1 MLDDPLI
8 DSVSSIDASRSVD
21 RRSRLLL
28 VCADRAT
35 SQTLRVLKDVEEL
48 RIIIAS
54 EPAAAISMLTR
65 EEIDVVLLESI
76 NRGSTLEELCT
87 AIRSGQKARGIGIL
101 TVVDGMDPAAIRG
114 AFAAGSTDVVT
125 RPLRPAA
132 LVERIRHLGNRDLVT
147 AATEPLSVIDPLT
160 ALPDRNAFRRLLEQR
175 IGERAPTQP
184 LAIILLDIDRF
195 KKINDSLGHD
205 FGDQVLAEF
214 ALRLATSLGGQTEGR
229 ALGRYGGD
237 EFVVMLGDLGRVGD
251 VAQAAR
257 KILRVLAEPL
267 VVGEREI
274 FITASVGAAV
284 APADG
289 ETAEP
294 LLRNAETA
302 MYAAKRAGRDT
313 FRFYTEPMNAS
324 VVRKFDLENTLRRA
338 LERNELSVLYQP
350 IVQAKR
356 QTLVGFEALL
366 RWHREG
372 HEPSQPEEFVPMAE
386 ETGLIVEIGE
396 WVMRK
401 ACIQGQIWNQ
411 QAISPVR
418 VTVNISHRQLRSRGF
433 VNSVARILDETGL
446 DARLLELEITES
458 SVVRNERETLT
469 ALHQLKVQ
477 GIRLAVD
484 DFGTGH
490 SAMSYLKKFPLN
502 TLKIDQSF
510 TRGITTDADD
520 AAIITATIN
529 MAHGLNMTVV
539 AEGVELEEQLYF
551 LSQHQCDEVQGFLF
565 SHPLDVE
572 EATRRLQT
580 PTWGPAST

>member
-1 MLDDPLI
+1 M
-8 DSVSSIDASRSVD
+8 
-21 RRSRLLL
+21 
-28 VCADRAT
+28 
-35 SQTLRVLKDVEEL
+35 
-48 RIIIAS
+48 RIVIAS
-54 EPAAAISMLTR
+54 EEAAVMSMLSR
-65 EEIDVVLLESI
+65 GEIDVVLLESLAGGARLSDLCATI
-76 NRGSTLEELCT
+76 RQSDPPLEV
-87 AIRSGQKARGIGIL
+87 AIL
-101 TVVDGMDPAAIRG
+101 TLVDPLHPESVEH
-114 AFAAGSTDVVT
+114 AFAAGSTDVIATPLQPAILVHRIHQVSAKPGT
-125 RPLRPAA
+125 RTIVRPAA
-132 LVERIRHLGNRDLVT
+132 
-147 AATEPLSVIDPLT
+147 ADPLT
-160 ALPDRNAFRRLLEQR
+160 HLPDRNAFREFLSARMATLE
-175 IGERAPTQP
+175 ESKPV
-184 LAIILLDIDRF
+184 AIILIDLDRF

-205 FGDQVLAEF
+205 FGDSVLTEF
-214 ALRLATSLGGQTEGR
+214 SRRLAVSLGGPAEGR

-237 EFVVMLGDLGRVGD
+237 EFVVMLGDLARVGD

-257 KILRVLAEPL
+257 RILEALSEPL
-267 VVGEREI
+267 IVQDREI

-289 ETAEP
+289 ETAEL

-302 MYAAKRAGRDT
+302 MYAAKKAGRDT
-313 FRFYTEPMNAS
+313 FRFYTDPMSAS
-324 VVRKFDLENTLRRA
+324 VVRKFDLENKLRRA
-338 LERNELSVLYQP
+338 VERSEIAVVYQP
-350 IVQAKR
+350 IIQARR

-366 RWHREG
+366 RWRRDG
-372 HEPSQPEEFVPMAE
+372 HPACPPEEFVPMAE

-396 WVMRK
+396 YILRE
-401 ACIQGQIWNQ
+401 ACRQGQEWNRI
-411 QAISPVR
+411 AASPVR

-433 VNSVARILDETGL
+433 VSSVSRILDDTGL

-490 SAMSYLKKFPLN
+490 SALSYLKKFPLN

-529 MAHGLNMTVV
+529 MAHGLNMVVV

-551 LSQHQCDEVQGFLF
+551 LSQHKCDEVQGFLF
-565 SHPLDVE
+565 SHPL
-572 EATRRLQT
+572 EADEAERRLNAH
-580 PTWGPAST
+580 TWGPAST

>member
-1 MLDDPLI
+1 MSPRTPETPPP
-8 DSVSSIDASRSVD
+8 VRTAAQRQ

-28 VCADRAT
+28 VCAAQES
-35 SQTLRVLKDVEEL
+35 SQALSALQDLPELEIVVCTDKD
-48 RIIIAS
+48 
-54 EPAAAISMLTR
+54 AALSMLGAGG
-65 EEIDVVLLESI
+65 IDLVLLESLAD
-76 NRGSTLEELCT
+76 GTSMAGLCRDLRDEGRPLDV
-87 AIRSGQKARGIGIL
+87 AILAF
-101 TVVDGMDPAAIRG
+101 VDPAAAG
-114 AFAAGSTDVVT
+114 AVELALASGASDVIGLQPDPALLAHRVRQLATEAAAGTSAPRVDQ
-125 RPLRPAA
+125 
-132 LVERIRHLGNRDLVT
+132 
-147 AATEPLSVIDPLT
+147 LT
-160 ALPDRNAFRRLLEQR
+160 GLPDRKALRRVLAAR
-175 IGERAPTQP
+175 ISGRQAARTV
-184 LAIILLDIDRF
+184 AVILLDIDRF

-205 FGDQVLAEF
+205 FGDRVLLEF
-214 ALRLATSLGGQTEGR
+214 AKRLDASLGGNTAGR

-237 EFVVMLGDLGRVGD
+237 EFALMLGDLGRVGD

-257 KILRVLAEPL
+257 KLLRALAEPL
-267 VVGEREI
+267 VVQGQEI

-289 ETAEP
+289 ETAEL

-313 FRFYTEPMNAS
+313 FRFYTDPMSAS
-324 VVRKFDLENTLRRA
+324 VGRKFDLENKLRRA
-338 LERNELSVLYQP
+338 LERDELEVVYQP
-350 IVQAKR
+350 IVQARR

-366 RWHREG
+366 RWRRHG
-372 HEPSQPEEFVPMAE
+372 EPPSNPEEFIPMAE
-386 ETGLIVEIGE
+386 ETGLIVDIGE
-396 WVMRK
+396 WVLRE
-401 ACIQGQIWNQ
+401 ACLQGHAWNR
-411 QAISPVR
+411 AAVSPVR

-433 VNSVARILDETGL
+433 VNSVARVLDDTGL

-490 SAMSYLKKFPLN
+490 SALSYLKKFPLN

-551 LSQHQCDEVQGFLF
+551 LSQHKCDEVQGFLF
-565 SHPLDVE
+565 SLPLDAA
-572 EATRRLQT
+572 EAGRRLQL
-580 PTWGPAST
+580 PTWGPASS

>member
-1 MLDDPLI
+1 MSSPATGPASSRPPLAAA
-8 DSVSSIDASRSVD
+8 SDAC
-21 RRSRLLL
+21 RLLL
-28 VCADRAT
+28 VCAGRE
-35 SQTLRVLKDVEEL
+35 SSVTLPALQAVGDLQVV
-48 RIIIAS
+48 IAS
-54 EPAAAISMLTR
+54 ESSAVRSMLAGGD
-65 EEIDVVLLESI
+65 IDLVLLESLPEDDDI
-76 NRGSTLEELCT
+76 FHLSRE
-87 AIRSGQKARGIGIL
+87 IRDSQGASGVAIL
-101 TVVDGMDPAAIRG
+101 TVVDPARSGHSERALDAGASDVIQLPLQPSILVHRVRQIGSARRAPLPLDPPSR
-114 AFAAGSTDVVT
+114 
-125 RPLRPAA
+125 
-132 LVERIRHLGNRDLVT
+132 
-147 AATEPLSVIDPLT
+147 DPLT
-160 ALPDRNAFRRLLEQR
+160 ALPDRTGFRALLGDRLQ
-175 IGERAPTQP
+175 GDFAKTTV
-184 LAIILLDIDRF
+184 AVILLDIDRF

-205 FGDQVLAEF
+205 FGDRVLSEF
-214 ALRLATSLGGQTEGR
+214 ARRLAVSIGGPSSGR

-237 EFVVMLGDLGRVGD
+237 EFVIMLGDLGRVGD
-251 VAQAAR
+251 VAQVAR
-257 KILRVLAEPL
+257 RILRTLAEPL
-267 VVGEREI
+267 VVEEREI

-289 ETAEP
+289 DTAEL

-302 MYAAKRAGRDT
+302 MYAAKKAGRDT
-313 FRFYTEPMNAS
+313 FRFYTDPMGTS

-338 LERNELSVLYQP
+338 LERDQLHVLYQP
-350 IVQAKR
+350 IVQARR

-366 RWHREG
+366 RWQRPG
-372 HEPSQPEEFVPMAE
+372 EPASPPEEFIPMAE

-396 WVMRK
+396 WVLRQACVQGHAWNLK
-401 ACIQGQIWNQ
+401 AP
-411 QAISPVR
+411 SPIR

-490 SAMSYLKKFPLN
+490 SALSYLKKFPLN

-529 MAHGLNMTVV
+529 MAHGLNMVVV

-551 LSQHQCDEVQGFLF
+551 LSQNKCDEVQGFLF
-565 SHPLDVE
+565 APPLDVA
-572 EATRRLQT
+572 EAGRRLQT
-580 PTWGPAST
+580 QTWGPASS

>member
-1 MLDDPLI
+1 
-8 DSVSSIDASRSVD
+8 VSRHASETPRPASPSD
-21 RRSRLLL
+21 QRRQRSRLLL
-28 VCADRAT
+28 VCAEQQS
-35 SQTLRVLKDVEEL
+35 SQALPILRDLHDLEIV
-48 RIIIAS
+48 IAS
-54 EPAAAISMLTR
+54 ERGAVTSML
-65 EEIDVVLLESI
+65 EAGEIDLVLLESL
-76 NRGSTLEELCT
+76 GDGTQMESLCRDLT
-87 AIRSGQKARGIGIL
+87 GEPSFRHVAIL
-101 TVVDGMDPAAIRG
+101 TLVDSTSSG
-114 AFAAGSTDVVT
+114 AVQSALAAGTSDIVETPFEPTLLAHRVRQLARDASTARREPRRLDALT
-125 RPLRPAA
+125 R
-132 LVERIRHLGNRDLVT
+132 
-147 AATEPLSVIDPLT
+147 
-160 ALPDRNAFRRLLEQR
+160 LPDRNEFRRLVSDR
-175 IGERAPTQP
+175 ISGHDEAGPV
-184 LAIILLDIDRF
+184 AVILLDIDRF

-205 FGDQVLAEF
+205 FGDSVLEEF
-214 ALRLATSLGGQTEGR
+214 ARRLSASLGGPTAGR

-257 KILRVLAEPL
+257 RILKALAEPL
-267 VVGEREI
+267 VVQGHEI

-289 ETAEP
+289 ETAEL

-302 MYAAKRAGRDT
+302 MYAAKKAGRDT
-313 FRFYTEPMNAS
+313 FRFYTDPMSAS
-324 VVRKFDLENTLRRA
+324 VVRKFDLENKLRRA
-338 LERNELSVLYQP
+338 LERDELEVVYQP
-350 IVQAKR
+350 IVQARR

-366 RWHREG
+366 RWRRHG
-372 HEPSQPEEFVPMAE
+372 QQPSQPEEFIPMAE

-396 WVMRK
+396 WVMRE
-401 ACIQGQIWNQ
+401 ACLQGYAWNRT
-411 QAISPVR
+411 AISPVR

-433 VNSVARILDETGL
+433 VNSVARILDDTGL

-490 SAMSYLKKFPLN
+490 SALSYLKKFPLN

-565 SHPLDVE
+565 SLPLDAA
-572 EATRRLQT
+572 EAGRRLQV

>member
-1 MLDDPLI
+1 M
-8 DSVSSIDASRSVD
+8 SHHASETPRPASTASQQ
-21 RRSRLLL
+21 RQRSRLLL
-28 VCADRAT
+28 VCAKQRS
-35 SQTLRVLKDVEEL
+35 SQALPILQDLHEL
-48 RIIIAS
+48 EIVIAS
-54 EPAAAISMLTR
+54 ERSAVTSMLQAG
-65 EEIDVVLLESI
+65 EIDVVLLESLGDGTHTASLC
-76 NRGSTLEELCT
+76 RDLRAELSFRDV
-87 AIRSGQKARGIGIL
+87 AIL
-101 TVVDGMDPAAIRG
+101 TLVDSASTG
-114 AFAAGSTDVVT
+114 AVKLALASGTSDVVALPLEPALLAHRVRQLARESSASPP
-125 RPLRPAA
+125 RPSRIDA
-132 LVERIRHLGNRDLVT
+132 LTG
-147 AATEPLSVIDPLT
+147 
-160 ALPDRNAFRRLLEQR
+160 LPDRYELRRRLADR
-175 IGERAPTQP
+175 IAAGVASPI
-184 LAIILLDIDRF
+184 AVILLDIDRF

-205 FGDQVLAEF
+205 FGDLVLEEF
-214 ALRLATSLGGQTEGR
+214 ARRLAASLGGLTSGR
-229 ALGRYGGD
+229 ALARYGGD

-257 KILRVLAEPL
+257 RILKALAQPL
-267 VVGEREI
+267 VVQGHEI

-289 ETAEP
+289 ETAEL

-313 FRFYTEPMNAS
+313 FRFYTDPMSAS
-324 VVRKFDLENTLRRA
+324 VVRKFDLENKLRRA
-338 LERNELSVLYQP
+338 LERDELEVVYQP

-366 RWHREG
+366 RWRRHG
-372 HEPSQPEEFVPMAE
+372 QQPSQPEEFIPMAE

-396 WVMRK
+396 WVLRE
-401 ACIQGQIWNQ
+401 ACLQGQAWNRT
-411 QAISPVR
+411 AISPVR
-418 VTVNISHRQLRSRGF
+418 VTVNVSHRQLRSRGF
-433 VNSVARILDETGL
+433 VSSVARILDDTGL

-490 SAMSYLKKFPLN
+490 SALSYLKKFPLN

-520 AAIITATIN
+520 AAIITATIT

-565 SHPLDVE
+565 SLPLDAA
-572 EATRRLQT
+572 EAGRRLQI